1 MKIVGG
7 KMMRKKTMQ
16 NEARKPVGKSL
27 DIFSE
32 GLIAENISSQL
43 TSPSSFRDQW
53 CEAGLVNRK
62 RAINHYHRLLC
73 SASSTFHQ
81 HLQQPTFKMYNTH
94 DGIQLPTRV
103 AMTKL

>member
-1 MKIVGG
+1 MVKIVGG

-43 TSPSSFRDQW
+43 TSQLRFRGQW
-53 CEAGLVNRK
+53 CEAGVVNRK
-62 RAINHYHRLLC
+62 RAICRDK
-73 SASSTFHQ
+73 
-81 HLQQPTFKMYNTH
+81 LQMWLIT
-94 DGIQLPTRV
+94 G
-103 AMTKL
+103 